1 VRPAKSCV
9 DERSRARPRRSAL
22 TDFERAPRIARCPST
37 EPDSSARNHPAE
49 PRIDAL
55 ITTLLIVALFALLG
69 SGVWIGLA
77 LSGVAWI
84 GMTLFSSRP
93 AGDAMAVTVWGTAS
107 SWTLTALPLFVWM
120 GEILFRTRLSEDMF
134 KGLAPWLER
143 VPGRLLH
150 TNIIGCTIFAAVS
163 GSSAATCATIG
174 KMTLPELKQRGY
186 PDDITIGTLAGA
198 GTLGLLIPPSIIM
211 IVYGVTANVSIAQLF
226 IAGVLPGVLLAALF
240 SGYIVCW
247 ALLHPDRVPA
257 ATERTS
263 FAQKFH
269 ASRHLIPVV
278 LLIALVLGSIYTGL
292 ATATEA
298 AAFGVVGS
306 LALSAAQRSLD
317 WSSFRAALLG
327 ATRLYC
333 MIALILAGAAFLTL
347 AMGYIGLPRELA
359 EWIGSLGLTPFAL
372 IIALALFYIVLGC
385 FLDGISMVV
394 LTMGV
399 ILPTV
404 EKAGIDLLWF
414 GIFIVVV
421 VEMAQITPPVGFNLF
436 VLQGMTKKQ
445 ITWIAKQAL
454 PMFLL
459 MCIAVFAIWYFP
471 SLVTLLP
478 RHMKL

>member
-1 VRPAKSCV
+1 M
-9 DERSRARPRRSAL
+9 
-22 TDFERAPRIARCPST
+22 
-37 EPDSSARNHPAE
+37 N
-49 PRIDAL
+49 DAVV
-55 ITTLLIVALFALLG
+55 TTLLIVALFALLG

-77 LSGVAWI
+77 LAGVAWI

-93 AGDAMAVTVWGTAS
+93 AGDAMAVTIWGTAS

-174 KMTLPELKQRGY
+174 KMTLPELKARGY
-186 PDDITIGTLAGA
+186 PEAITIGTLAGA

-226 IAGVLPGVLLAALF
+226 IAGIIPGILLAVLF
-240 SGYIVCW
+240 SGYIVVW
-247 ALLHPDRVPA
+247 SLLNPGSIPA
-257 ATERTS
+257 ATERTTV
-263 FAQKFH
+263 AQKLH

-278 LLIALVLGSIYTGL
+278 LLIAVVLGSIYTGL

-306 LALSAAQRSLD
+306 LVLSAAQRSLT
-317 WSSFRAALLG
+317 WPTFRDSLLG

-347 AMGYIGLPRELA
+347 AMGYIGLPRDLA
-359 EWIGSLGLTPFAL
+359 EWISALGLSPFAL
-372 IIALALFYIVLGC
+372 IVALAMFYIVLGC

-414 GIFIVVV
+414 GIFVVLV

-436 VLQGMTKKQ
+436 VLQGMTKRD
-445 ITWIAKQAL
+445 ITWIARHTL
-454 PMFLL
+454 PMFFL
-459 MCIAVFAIWYFP
+459 MCAAVLAIWFIP
-471 SLVTLLP
+471 EIVTLLP
-478 RHMKL
+478 QHMKM

>member
-1 VRPAKSCV
+1 MS
-9 DERSRARPRRSAL
+9 
-22 TDFERAPRIARCPST
+22 
-37 EPDSSARNHPAE
+37 
-49 PRIDAL
+49 DAWV
-55 ITTLLIVALFALLG
+55 TTLLIVALFALLG

-77 LSGVAWI
+77 LAGVAWI
-84 GMTLFSSRP
+84 GMELFSTRP
-93 AGDAMAVTVWGTAS
+93 AGDAMAVTIWGTAS

-134 KGLAPWLER
+134 RGLAPWLER

-174 KMTLPELKQRGY
+174 KMTLPELAARGY
-186 PDDITIGTLAGA
+186 PEDITIGTLAGA

-226 IAGVLPGVLLAALF
+226 IAGIIPGILLAMLF
-240 SGYIVCW
+240 SGYIVGW
-247 ALLHPDRVPA
+247 ALVHPDKVPVIA
-257 ATERTS
+257 ESTT
-263 FAQKFH
+263 FLQKIH

-278 LLIALVLGSIYTGL
+278 LLILLVLGSIYVGV

-306 LALSAAQRSLD
+306 LALSALQGSLNRETFIA
-317 WSSFRAALLG
+317 SLMG

-347 AMGYIGLPRELA
+347 SMGYIGLPRHLA
-359 EWIGSLGLTPFAL
+359 EWIGSLGLSPFAL
-372 IIALALFYIVLGC
+372 VVALTVFYIILGC

-414 GIFIVVV
+414 GIFIVLV

-436 VLQGMTKKQ
+436 VLQGMTGKQ
-445 ITWIAKQAL
+445 ITWIARHTV

-459 MCIAVFAIWYFP
+459 MVVAVLMIWYWPDLITF
-471 SLVTLLP
+471 LP
-478 RHMKL
+478 RQMKMG